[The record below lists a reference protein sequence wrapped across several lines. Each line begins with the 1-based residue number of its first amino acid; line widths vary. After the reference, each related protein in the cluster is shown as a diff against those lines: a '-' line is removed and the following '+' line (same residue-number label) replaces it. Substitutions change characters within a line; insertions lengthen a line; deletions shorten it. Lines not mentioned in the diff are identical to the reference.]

1 MSRRDPKNT
10 AEVWLLTSSQHR
22 LTHLIV
28 GRDGDHYA
36 QHLLGRTACGQR
48 LDTARAQAAE
58 AELDTPHCRQCES
71 GCVVGNQSS
80 RR

>member
-1 MSRRDPKNT
+1 MLQKDPKNT
-10 AEVWLLTSSQHR
+10 AEVWLLASSQLR

-28 GRDGDHYA
+28 DGVRYA
-36 QHLLGRTACGQR
+36 QHLLGRTVCGQR

-58 AELDTPHCRQCES
+58 LDTQCCQQRE
-71 GCVVGNQSS
+71 SS